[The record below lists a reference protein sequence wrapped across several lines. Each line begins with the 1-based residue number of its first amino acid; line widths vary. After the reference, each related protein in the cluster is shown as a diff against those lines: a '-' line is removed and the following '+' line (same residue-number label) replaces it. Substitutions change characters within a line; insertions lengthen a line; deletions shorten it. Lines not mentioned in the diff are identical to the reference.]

1 MAKRLM
7 IQEAFLLF
15 LSAAGYG
22 MYLLVQRPVLL
33 NGEEK
38 GREQQ
43 CCHISYISGRSFCK
57 FALLGAAFSCSLL
70 PVSEYVGRDRKLPPF
85 MDCN

>member
-1 MAKRLM
+1 M

-33 NGEEK
+33 NGEER
-38 GREQQ
+38 GENSSVA
-43 CCHISYISGRSFCK
+43 IFLIY
-57 FALLGAAFSCSLL
+57 LGAVFVSLL
-70 PVSEYVGRDRKLPPF
+70 FWGCFLMFSPACFGICGQGSEAASFYGL
-85 MDCN
+85 